1 MIYDMILGQKF
12 EVFLKSSPW
21 KWKHWYINWQVIE
34 IFSQYKTIS
43 IVINSKETKLV
54 GWSMIWNSRT
64 NIYSK
69 ECLRW
74 RKYAD
79 IGTQYDNSS
88 NVWKD
93 RTIKLTYRTE
103 DFLSIIKFQSKEIS
117 LEKLE
122 KRLTNIAYQVALTQ
136 NSYFEVV
143 SGVHW
148 VTTSWMTTPWIWWD
162 INQSEIKRHQEV
174 AILHGP
180 SQLTGCWLYDHLGT
194 FYLLVVS
201 CLERWQKGFNED
213 SQEMP
218 PSRWWHNSDLV

>member
-1 MIYDMILGQKF
+1 MFKVKKTTLTLEHNMITPQMSEK
-12 EVFLKSSPW
+12 
-21 KWKHWYINWQVIE
+21 
-34 IFSQYKTIS
+34 
-43 IVINSKETKLV
+43 
-54 GWSMIWNSRT
+54 
-64 NIYSK
+64 
-69 ECLRW
+69 
-74 RKYAD
+74 
-79 IGTQYDNSS
+79 IGLLNQP
-88 NVWKD
+88 
-93 RTIKLTYRTE
+93 YRTE
-103 DFLSIIKFQSKEIS
+103 DFLSIIKFQSKEIF

-162 INQSEIKRHQEV
+162 INQTKIKRHQEV

>member
-1 MIYDMILGQKF
+1 MFKVKKTTLTLEHNMITPQMSEKIGLLNQPI
-12 EVFLKSSPW
+12 ELKISS
-21 KWKHWYINWQVIE
+21 Q
-34 IFSQYKTIS
+34 
-43 IVINSKETKLV
+43 
-54 GWSMIWNSRT
+54 
-64 NIYSK
+64 
-69 ECLRW
+69 
-74 RKYAD
+74 
-79 IGTQYDNSS
+79 SS
-88 NVWKD
+88 N
-93 RTIKLTYRTE
+93 
-103 DFLSIIKFQSKEIS
+103 FS